1 MRSTDWI
8 DGLSGVYPTLQQHAR
23 VAFAGMLVFVIAY
36 QVWVAIARRRE
47 LFLYLNA
54 GWAVAA
60 LLMVLGRSIQH
71 ATTDTGTVL
80 LGVRI
85 FHTGVLALV
94 PLGLAFAHEIREVPR
109 GRLFWVV
116 VLGTSAPIPLV
127 WLTTW
132 IISDEVQTFM
142 TLTGPILGPVP
153 APIAP
158 VALPYLA
165 AIAGYLL
172 YVARASLVPRGRL
185 HWRLRLPGDVAYM
198 LLLPALANDVLLYSG
213 RLVTLEIVNVALFL
227 QILVMNAAIFS
238 RAGEY
243 FAGLQESL
251 DERTAELEE
260 RERGLSRAL
269 ESRRQILDAVPDMLC
284 ILDEGRIEYVNEAGV
299 RFLGRPREALE
310 GVRLLDAVQVEDAA
324 EAERHLATLGT
335 HLAAGPPVKW
345 QFQREGQGARTAEV
359 TGLALA
365 LDGAPRTLVSVH
377 DVTEREHLLE
387 RLQVADRLAS
397 VGTLA
402 AGVAHEVNN
411 PLTFVSMSLEFI
423 QEALE
428 SPAALQ
434 DAAVLDELRQ
444 HVADCVMGADRIA
457 QIVRDMNTFTR
468 AESERSAVDCR
479 AALEY
484 AVKVASATIRHRAS
498 LTLDLGP
505 TPAVLADPRRLSQ
518 VFLNLLVNA
527 FQAIP
532 DEDASHEIHVTSLT
546 RADGWAVVE
555 VSDSGIGIAPEV
567 RESVF
572 DPFVTTRRSR
582 GGTGL
587 GLFICRGIVAE
598 LGGEIHLSARRP
610 RGTAARVLL
619 PPASR
624 SRAGADAGAPAG
636 VDAGAAVGGAAR
648 AASARG
654 GVSSLKVL
662 VADDE
667 PLVLSGLCRMLV
679 DHEVTAVADGEAAIR
694 AMEAERFDVV
704 LCDLMMPGCT
714 GADVW
719 TWMHGRGEDAKF
731 VLMTGGATTDT
742 LRRFTEQ
749 PSLRSVAKPVGRR
762 AIESALADA
771 AAAGRPAT
779 AG

>member
-1 MRSTDWI
+1 MRPADWI
-8 DGLSGVYPTLQQHAR
+8 GGLADLYPTLQQHAR

-36 QVWVAIARRRE
+36 QVWVALARRRE

-54 GWAVAA
+54 GWATAA

-71 ATTDTGTVL
+71 ATSDPATVL
-80 LGVRI
+80 LGVRV

-116 VLGTSAPIPLV
+116 VLGTSAPIPLI

-132 IISDEVQTFM
+132 IISDQVQAFT
-142 TLTGPILGPVP
+142 TLTGSILGPVP

-172 YVARASLVPRGRL
+172 YVARASPVPRKRL
-185 HWRLRLPGDVAYM
+185 HWRLRLPGDVAFL

-213 RLVTLEIVNVALFL
+213 RLVTVELVNFALFL
-227 QILVMNAAIFS
+227 QILAMNAAIFS

-260 RERGLSRAL
+260 RGRGLARAL
-269 ESRRQILDAVPDMLC
+269 ESRRRILDAVPDMLC
-284 ILDEGRIEYVNEAGV
+284 ILDQGRIEYVNEAGV
-299 RFLGRPREALE
+299 RFLGRPREMLE
-310 GVRLLDAVQVEDAA
+310 GMRLLDAVQVDDAA

-345 QFQREGQGARTAEV
+345 RFQQEGQGVRMAEV

-428 SPAALQ
+428 APAAIE
-434 DAAVLDELRQ
+434 DAAALDELRQ
-444 HVADCVMGADRIA
+444 HVADCVMGTDRIA

-532 DEDASHEIHVTSLT
+532 DEDTTHEVRVSSAT
-546 RADGWAVVE
+546 RPDGWAVVE
-555 VSDSGIGIAPEV
+555 VSDTGLGIPPELV
-567 RESVF
+567 EKVF
-572 DPFVTTRRSR
+572 DPFVTTRTAR

-610 RGTAARVLL
+610 RGTTARVLL
-619 PPASR
+619 PPAASAPSR
-624 SRAGADAGAPAG
+624 GAAAATGAVGVAQADAA
-636 VDAGAAVGGAAR
+636 DAADRGAAALR
-648 AASARG
+648 
-654 GVSSLKVL
+654 VL

-667 PLVLSGLCRMLV
+667 PLVLRGLCRLLEAH
-679 DHEVTAVADGEAAIR
+679 DVTAVSDGEAAIR
-694 AMEAERFDVV
+694 AMEAERFDAI

-719 TWMHGRGEDAKF
+719 RRAHERGEDAKF
-731 VLMTGGATTDT
+731 ILMTGGATTDS

-749 PSLRSVAKPVGRR
+749 PALRSVSKPVSRG
-762 AIESALADA
+762 AIESALAA
-771 AAAGRPAT
+771 AVAAGRSAPAR
-779 AG
+779 